1 IAKRQQTLQRR
12 HLRFRSQD
20 ARAGVLHCF
29 LIDCSGSMLAGQRL
43 ARAKGLLMQ
52 LLQQAYRQRA
62 QIALI
67 SFAGERA
74 LIRVYPTAARPANSR
89 ALQSWLQPI
98 AGGGGTPFAH
108 GVATANTLLTQT
120 KRRDPAQQ
128 RVLWLLTDGRSREL
142 PDAPGQTDRRIVI
155 DCEQQRAAL
164 GRCRLLAQQWQAE
177 YRRLDD
183 VSFNTN
189 QLTGTNDEQR

>member
-1 IAKRQQTLQRR
+1 
-12 HLRFRSQD
+12 
-20 ARAGVLHCF
+20 
-29 LIDCSGSMLAGQRL
+29 MLAGQRL
-43 ARAKGLLMQ
+43 ARAKGLLIQ
-52 LLQQAYRQRA
+52 LLQLAYRQRA

-67 SFAGERA
+67 SFAGEQA
-74 LIRVYPTAARPANSR
+74 SIRVYPTAARPPNSR
-89 ALQSWLQPI
+89 ALQTWLQPI

-108 GVATANTLLTQT
+108 GVTTANTLLAQAL
-120 KRRDPAQQ
+120 RRDPAQQ

-142 PDAPGQTDRRIVI
+142 PDAPGHADRRIVV

-177 YRRLDD
+177 YRMLED

-189 QLTGTNDEQR
+189 QFTGIDHEQR